1 MSESKETAVVT
12 LYENG
17 NVKDVQSGGAAE
29 KSKTAAAKASKAE
42 KKAALDAGAVA
53 AAGADG

>member
-1 MSESKETAVVT
+1 MSEAKETAVVT

-17 NVKDVQSGGAAE
+17 DVKDVQSGA
-29 KSKTAAAKASKAE
+29 TAANSKAAAGKASKAE

-53 AAGADG
+53 AADLDG